1 MTTALSPSDRA
12 LLVYAAQGELE
23 ESCMAFA
30 EQRKYRGD
38 RVFERELL
46 ARCLAF
52 GTALNLRAKESA

>member
-1 MTTALSPSDRA
+1 MTPSDRA

-46 ARCLAF
+46 SRCLKF
-52 GTALNLRAKESA
+52 GQALNTEAK